1 MRILVA
7 DDLTNV
13 RSALALLLTEQPGFE
28 VVGEAADTFGLL
40 LTAESQNPDVILLDW
55 ELRGMASSK
64 VVHLLNHILPQ
75 ARILALSG
83 RPEARQEAL
92 AAGIQ
97 AFVSKGAPPEQLI
110 AALRKLEKQE
120 KYASP

>member
-1 MRILVA
+1 MRVLVA

-13 RSALALLLTEQPGFE
+13 RSALILLLAEQPGLQ

-55 ELRGMASSK
+55 ELRGMPTSK
-64 VVHLLNHILPQ
+64 VVHLLHHILPQ
-75 ARILALSG
+75 VCIVALSG

-92 AAGIQ
+92 TAGVH
-97 AFVSKGAPPEQLI
+97 AFVSKGAAPEHLI
-110 AALRKLEKQE
+110 ATLHNLEKREQH
-120 KYASP
+120 KHA